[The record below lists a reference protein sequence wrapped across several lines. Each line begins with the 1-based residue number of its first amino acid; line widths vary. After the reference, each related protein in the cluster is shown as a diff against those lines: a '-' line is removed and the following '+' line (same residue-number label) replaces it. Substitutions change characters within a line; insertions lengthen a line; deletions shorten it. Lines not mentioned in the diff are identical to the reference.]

1 LASVGI
7 VAAMLPNAFIFIES
21 PHVNHA
27 IIVTVVAAI
36 VWFVVWLTWLRYPAS
51 VQANNSLQADRER

>member
-1 LASVGI
+1 
-7 VAAMLPNAFIFIES
+7 MLPNAFIFIES

-51 VQANNSLQADRER
+51 VQANISLQADRER

>member
-1 LASVGI
+1 

-27 IIVTVVAAI
+27 IIVTMVAAI
-36 VWFVVWLTWLRYPAS
+36 VWFMVWLTWLRHPAS
-51 VQANNSLQADRER
+51 VQANNSLQRP